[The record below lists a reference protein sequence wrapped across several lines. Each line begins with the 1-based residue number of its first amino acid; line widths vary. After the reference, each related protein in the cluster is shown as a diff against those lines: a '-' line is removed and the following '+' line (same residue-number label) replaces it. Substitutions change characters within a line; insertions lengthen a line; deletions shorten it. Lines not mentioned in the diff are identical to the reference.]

1 MKKILFLVLVLVSSF
16 ANAGMARRTNYVQ
29 LFLPLGERCEQ
40 YYSLYDESKICLK
53 GELHFRAYE
62 ITYTMNGQTKTVR
75 LTYIP
80 KDNFEVDDN
89 GIVKPRNQ
97 EVAPDQRF

>member
-16 ANAGMARRTNYVQ
+16 ANAGMARRINYEQ

-40 YYSLYDESKICLK
+40 YYSLYQAGKICLK
-53 GELHFRAYE
+53 GQLHFRAYE
-62 ITYTMNGQTKTVR
+62 IKYEMNGQIKTVR

-80 KDNFEVDDN
+80 MQTFEVDDD